1 MRKRSILG
9 TMAGN
14 AQRKATNAGTKLVYK
29 TLLFG
34 EEPKRRKKKDG

>member
-29 TLLFG
+29 TLFG